1 MVREYILKPVDTDA
15 LTALLHK
22 LRGELD
28 LRPAHRR
35 AEEDGGA
42 DIPVHTYRSFLQDLR
57 RGAVWCRQLRGT
69 AGRSSR

>member
-1 MVREYILKPVDTDA
+1 MDTDA

-42 DIPVHTYRSFLQDLR
+42 DIPRAHLPQLFAGPAQR
-57 RGAVWCRQLRGT
+57 RL
-69 AGRSSR
+69 